1 MLYTGNFSMTAGA
14 TPLMHESIF
23 SAAKK
28 VPNPNDTEIAAG
40 IATVY
45 DKWLKAFPAG
55 RGGKPL

>member
-1 MLYTGNFSMTAGA
+1 MTAGA